1 MQTILYWLERRSP
14 YLALLVAWVAMSGSL
29 YFSEVAGYQ
38 PCTLCWYQRILMYPL
53 AGIIAIGILRRD
65 HHLPVFV
72 LPLSLLG
79 IGIATYHYLLE
90 KTDLF
95 SNATVCQAGVS
106 CTTVWINWLGFI
118 TIPFLSLS
126 GFLLISILMAIAFN
140 AGEPADEPEAERVW
154 PIVGAIIALVVIVF
168 GTLAWIN
175 WPEPVADPPFSVLQT
190 SSVLGQSLPT
200 SPTTG
205 LTEPQATGAR
215 LYSETCAACH
225 GPQAGGVPTLGTA
238 LATSEFVANQDDAAL
253 LAFIRAGR
261 AANDPA
267 TQTGLAMPP
276 SGGRPN
282 LTDDQL
288 LAIIQFLRTLTPP

>member
-1 MQTILYWLERRSP
+1 MQTVSYWLERRSL
-14 YLALLVAWVAMSGSL
+14 YLALLVAWVAMAGSL

-53 AGIIAIGILRRD
+53 AGLLAIGLLRLD
-65 HHLPVFV
+65 PHLPVLV
-72 LPLSLLG
+72 LPFSLLG
-79 IGIATYHYLLE
+79 VGIATYHYMLE

-126 GFLLISILMAIAFN
+126 GFLLISVLMAIAFN
-140 AGEPADEPEAERVW
+140 AGEPADDPETTRVW
-154 PIVGAIIALVVIVF
+154 PLVSAIIALVVVVF
-168 GTLAWIN
+168 GTLAWVN
-175 WPEPVADPPFSVLQT
+175 WPEPVSAAPFSVMQT
-190 SSVLGQSLPT
+190 SSVLEQSLPT
-200 SPTTG
+200 SPTAG
-205 LTEPQATGAR
+205 TEPLATGER
-215 LYSETCAACH
+215 LYGETCAACH
-225 GPQAGGVPTLGTA
+225 GLQAEGVPASGTP
-238 LATSEFVANQDDAAL
+238 LTGSQLMANPSDAEL

-276 SGGRPN
+276 SGGRPD

-288 LAIIQFLRTLTPP
+288 LAIIQFLRTITTP